1 MDVRSKKTVPKM
13 EGDGEDER
21 WLGVSFAPEHSAILA
36 IYAGPMTQKAAD
48 MIVEQTGERI
58 DEDNLPL
65 FVTDGRK
72 FYAPALLNRY
82 HETVEFPKTGNPG
95 RPRQPMCFCLN

>member
-1 MDVRSKKTVPKM
+1 
-13 EGDGEDER
+13 
-21 WLGVSFAPEHSAILA
+21 
-36 IYAGPMTQKAAD
+36 

-82 HETVEFPKTGNPG
+82 HG
-95 RPRQPMCFCLN
+95 

>member
-1 MDVRSKKTVPKM
+1 
-13 EGDGEDER
+13 
-21 WLGVSFAPEHSAILA
+21 
-36 IYAGPMTQKAAD
+36 MTQKAAD

-95 RPRQPMCFCLN
+95 RPRQPIQVLLFELRYAQVAKT